1 MDSNKEDDIAVVY
14 ADGNS
19 MGKEIK
25 KLTSIDEY
33 KKFSKAIDPDL
44 NGDFDIDES
53 EEFLNK
59 LNITLEMALVTEIR
73 GLLSV

>member
-1 MDSNKEDDIAVVY
+1 LKR
-14 ADGNS
+14 
-19 MGKEIK
+19 
-25 KLTSIDEY
+25 KL
-33 KKFSKAIDPDL
+33 SKAIDPDL

-73 GLLSV
+73 GLLNV